1 MEMLKNRKKKRRMKI
16 TFFIPIYFDFLKI
29 YPTHLCLSQTFP
41 INDEYLTELDDSLF
55 SQNM

>member
-1 MEMLKNRKKKRRMKI
+1 MEMLKNRKKRMKI

-55 SQNM
+55 LQNM

>member
-1 MEMLKNRKKKRRMKI
+1 MERLKNRKKKMKI

-41 INDEYLTELDDSLF
+41 INDEYLTELDDSLYL
-55 SQNM
+55 QNM

>member
-1 MEMLKNRKKKRRMKI
+1 MEMLKNRKKKNENN
-16 TFFIPIYFDFLKI
+16 FFYFDFLKI

-55 SQNM
+55 LQNM